1 MHLGMYDSSEEGAIA
16 YFRHW
21 EVTHPDELRRA
32 LVRQKQQKEKAAQQ
46 QAQQHEIV
54 SAVHPPVA
62 RKKRQA
68 RAMLDDSTVTPNAA
82 SAPACAGLPSSFAVP
97 HSLEREGGVGLKGLQ
112 GGVQPGGSAKPDTTV
127 AEAELVMSMLL
138 GNGGEN

>member
-46 QAQQHEIV
+46 REHDQRLLEHQEKRARTL
-54 SAVHPPVA
+54 AV
-62 RKKRQA
+62 RQ
-68 RAMLDDSTVTPNAA
+68 LGPG
-82 SAPACAGLPSSFAVP
+82 AC
-97 HSLEREGGVGLKGLQ
+97 
-112 GGVQPGGSAKPDTTV
+112 T
-127 AEAELVMSMLL
+127 
-138 GNGGEN
+138 